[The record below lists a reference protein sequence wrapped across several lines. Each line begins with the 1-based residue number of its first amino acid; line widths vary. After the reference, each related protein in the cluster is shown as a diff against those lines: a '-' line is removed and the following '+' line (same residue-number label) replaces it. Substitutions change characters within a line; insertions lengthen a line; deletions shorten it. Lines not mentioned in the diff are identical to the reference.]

1 MTASTRPSPPSG
13 TAALH
18 LRQRRVLAI
27 LPMLALRAVR
37 GSGWL
42 RALHCL
48 RRTAAVRTLCGRRT
62 DGCLWRGL
70 LLPSGWPSHPPQST
84 GNHLEAPGSLS
95 TPLAGTQLSRLG
107 LKDPG
112 GISRPDHPAVRCG
125 LPRTKRRRLP
135 QRSLSRLN
143 HAAYALPVYTLRRRS
158 PAAAQHSVPAG
169 GQPWPDGTH
178 TRRAAIEISGSTSFP
193 PFQAWPG
200 VLGA

>member
-95 TPLAGTQLSRLG
+95 TPLAGTQLRRDPLRHSWAGADASPGASQDRGIAPTAELHFYIPGKLTVDRSRKTL
-107 LKDPG
+107 D
-112 GISRPDHPAVRCG
+112 SRTSP
-125 LPRTKRRRLP
+125 
-135 QRSLSRLN
+135 SLDEDFR
-143 HAAYALPVYTLRRRS
+143 HGPKWR
-158 PAAAQHSVPAG
+158 
-169 GQPWPDGTH
+169 
-178 TRRAAIEISGSTSFP
+178 
-193 PFQAWPG
+193 
-200 VLGA
+200 

>member
-95 TPLAGTQLSRLG
+95 TPLAGTQLVNALVDTLFWGSFLSPYDPVNAEGAHWISAGAHPGHGPKHRCTRPVAAPTNQVRFLNTRSKVG
-107 LKDPG
+107 LRSSLENDKAQTNLVLW
-112 GISRPDHPAVRCG
+112 RP
-125 LPRTKRRRLP
+125 T
-135 QRSLSRLN
+135 
-143 HAAYALPVYTLRRRS
+143 T
-158 PAAAQHSVPAG
+158 
-169 GQPWPDGTH
+169 
-178 TRRAAIEISGSTSFP
+178 P
-193 PFQAWPG
+193 PSCHC
-200 VLGA
+200 L